1 MPWVCFAVLSCTIAT
16 TLTPNRYTQHLF
28 VYIQVAFVYSAFKL
42 IETVFLC
49 RKMYTLPAY
58 ARPYKT
64 IAARAT
70 ILRQNSIELSKNK
83 HKHTQ
88 NGTRCHYYF
97 SCTQN
102 LCHSFVL
109 ETHSVCVYDNAPQ
122 TIISCSTILQLL
134 LLLCVE
140 QFFSYASS
148 TLCIYRTQTLIYMVV
163 YILFIPYADKQQDKT
178 QLTIKVHA
186 DIGEHNSVQ
195 YTMRIYLMGFVIW

>member
-102 LCHSFVL
+102 LCQSFAL
-109 ETHSVCVYDNAPQ
+109 ETHNVCLRRRRRQRSPDNYFMFYYMR
-122 TIISCSTILQLL
+122 IIQLRSTLRGTILS
-134 LLLCVE
+134 VY
-140 QFFSYASS
+140 FF
-148 TLCIYRTQTLIYMVV
+148 
-163 YILFIPYADKQQDKT
+163 
-178 QLTIKVHA
+178 
-186 DIGEHNSVQ
+186 
-195 YTMRIYLMGFVIW
+195 YTMHLSHANFNLYGGLHFVYTVCRQVARQDTTHDQGARRYR